1 MMQELEARRAG
12 VAGALSALDAAFRE
26 LAQ

>member
-1 MMQELEARRAG
+1 MKELEARRAS
-12 VAGALSALDAAFRE
+12 VAGALSELDAAFRE

>member
-1 MMQELEARRAG
+1 MKEVEARRAG

>member
-1 MMQELEARRAG
+1 MKELEARRAG
-12 VAGALSALDAAFRE
+12 VAGALSALDAAFPE